1 MTPRSRKPVM
11 LTGALLGGGCEQQ
24 RLSSNGSGP
33 TNSFCS
39 FREQDEDE
47 HFDGADSAAV
57 DGLTNGQSLSATP
70 PMMLLGRRY
79 TTGSPAFGTGNTLFK
94 SKSEGDFSMLMLMG
108 EHAVKTDDCEAAT
121 AVNAVDPESL
131 TSPFK

>member
-11 LTGALLGGGCEQQ
+11 LIGGGGEQQ
-24 RLSSNGSGP
+24 RLSSNCP

-47 HFDGADSAAV
+47 HFDTFDSADADGV
-57 DGLTNGQSLSATP
+57 NDAGYADAGGLTIGQPPSA
-70 PMMLLGRRY
+70 
-79 TTGSPAFGTGNTLFK
+79 TLFK
-94 SKSEGDFSMLMLMG
+94 SKSEVDFSMLMLMS
-108 EHAVKTDDCEAAT
+108 EPAVGTDDCEAVT
-121 AVNAVDPESL
+121 AVNAVEPESL